1 MNREQM
7 IHLLI
12 DDDVDR
18 FVNDDAPA
26 DWYAHL
32 RRRGWRG
39 YDDWTDAELLEEL
52 HAREIIEA

>member
-1 MNREQM
+1 M

-52 HAREIIEA
+52 HDRQIIED